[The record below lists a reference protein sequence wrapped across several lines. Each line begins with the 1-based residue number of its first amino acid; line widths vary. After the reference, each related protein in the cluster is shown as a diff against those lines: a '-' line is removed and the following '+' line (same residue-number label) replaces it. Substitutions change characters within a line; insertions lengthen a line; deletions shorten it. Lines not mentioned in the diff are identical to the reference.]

1 MVVKAF
7 GQCCGLLLLGFTR
20 TLSDALLS
28 HVSLQNHAEII
39 GSFIATWQACMELF
53 ESAPGDSSLD
63 CCNSFAFF
71 NQNSKG
77 FTVKRVIGFELA
89 DR

>member
-1 MVVKAF
+1 M
-7 GQCCGLLLLGFTR
+7 QLL
-20 TLSDALLS
+20 
-28 HVSLQNHAEII
+28 
-39 GSFIATWQACMELF
+39 

-63 CCNSFAFF
+63 CCDCFTFF